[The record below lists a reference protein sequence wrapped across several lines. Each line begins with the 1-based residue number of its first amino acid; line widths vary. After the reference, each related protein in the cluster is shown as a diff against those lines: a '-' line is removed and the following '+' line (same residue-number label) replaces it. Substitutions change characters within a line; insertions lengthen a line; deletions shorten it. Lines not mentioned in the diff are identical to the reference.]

1 MTQVETSKWSIKD
14 LFDDLLKETR
24 GFKYQIT
31 LKVML
36 KNYKSTEIEFAPSSL
51 LQFSNKT
58 KTVMNHKFS
67 LESTFHK
74 SLYRIDTR
82 INEGSDW
89 IAWSLYTLT
98 FQLIDSC
105 QSVLI

>member
-36 KNYKSTEIEFAPSSL
+36 KNYKSITMNFL
-51 LQFSNKT
+51 KT
-58 KTVMNHKFS
+58 KIKPHG
-67 LESTFHK
+67 
-74 SLYRIDTR
+74 
-82 INEGSDW
+82 NEVTNFYD
-89 IAWSLYTLT
+89 
-98 FQLIDSC
+98 
-105 QSVLI
+105 